1 MTVEPTPAPQPRW
14 NPQPTQIQQRLDAM
28 RSPGGIGIGKKDLK
42 AIMRAGDGISLMNQA
57 PKTSSDTIAP
67 LQHMLRRVP
76 TTRRQP
82 RPQLEVGDHAPDFSL
97 VGTNGTT
104 VSLADFVGVKPF
116 AMRLTRAAGSG
127 II

>member
-1 MTVEPTPAPQPRW
+1 MSDEATPAPQTRW
-14 NPQPTQIQQRLDAM
+14 ISESTQIQQRLDAM
-28 RSPGGIGIGKKDLK
+28 RSPSGMGIGKKDLK
-42 AIMRAGDGISLMNQA
+42 AIIRAGDGISLMNQA
-57 PKTSSDTIAP
+57 PKTSSENIAA

-82 RPQLEVGDHAPDFSL
+82 RPQLEVGDLAPDFSV

-104 VSLADFVGVKPF
+104 VSLADFVGVRPF